1 MSRFAIE
8 LYFDDLTRERICSIW
23 STLDQNGL
31 TKILCPARGFVP
43 HISLAVAK
51 ELDPT
56 RIAPLVKAFA
66 TQTKSIQIVLSHF
79 GIFSN
84 QDSTLWLGPNFS
96 NELRLVHHKLWEFVS
111 RTDVEWWSYY
121 TPENWVPHCG
131 LVTNRPF
138 EVVHQALRLCSSVEL
153 PIVGKLETV
162 TLVDFLE
169 GTEFC
174 LERLAE

>member
-31 TKILCPARGFVP
+31 TKILSPARGFVP

-56 RIAPLVKAFA
+56 QIVLLVKAFA
-66 TQTKSIQIVLSHF
+66 AQTKSIQVVLSHF
-79 GIFSN
+79 GVFNN

-96 NELRLVHHKLWEFVS
+96 NDLRSVHRKLWELVS
-111 RTDVEWWSYY
+111 QTGVEWWRYY

-131 LVTNRPF
+131 LITNRPF

-174 LERLAE
+174 LERLAD

>member
-8 LYFDDLTRERICSIW
+8 LYFDELTRERICSVR

-56 RIAPLVKAFA
+56 RIVPLVKAFA
-66 TQTKSIQIVLSHF
+66 TETKSIQIVLSHCGVF
-79 GIFSN
+79 NN
-84 QDSTLWLGPNFS
+84 QDSTLWLGPTFS
-96 NELRLVHHKLWEFVS
+96 NDLRSVHRKLWESVS
-111 RTDVEWWSYY
+111 QTGVGWWRYY

-131 LVTNRPF
+131 LITNRPF
-138 EVVHQALRLCSSVEL
+138 EVVHQARRLCSSVEL

-162 TLVDFLE
+162 TLVDFSE
-169 GTEFC
+169 GAEFC

>member
-8 LYFDDLTRERICSIW
+8 LYFDDLTHARICSIW
-23 STLDQNGL
+23 NMLDRNGL

-43 HISLAVAK
+43 HISLAVAH
-51 ELDPT
+51 ELDPAQ
-56 RIAPLVKAFA
+56 IVPLVKTFA
-66 TQTKSIQIVLSHF
+66 TQTKSIQVVLSHF
-79 GIFSN
+79 GVFNN

-96 NELRLVHHKLWEFVS
+96 TELRSVHQKLWEVVS
-111 RTDVEWWSYY
+111 RTGVEWWKYY

-131 LVTNRPF
+131 LITNRPF
-138 EVVHQALRLCSSVEL
+138 EVVHQGFGLCSSIGL
-153 PIVGKLETV
+153 PIAGRLETI
-162 TLVDFLE
+162 TLVDFLD